1 MCGPF
6 LHAYRRFEPAIK
18 LTPDAAFT
26 SVSTEVDIVRW
37 IWGCAGFSVWGMNEF
52 AAHVGAGN
60 AIDLLGNFNAQQLID
75 AGANPTRVT
84 EWKGVHE
91 VYCGTTRFTRQ
102 QANAVRV
109 ARHTAKSLDQLVFI
123 EQQLKAVRAVT
134 SDREIW
140 KLRLAL
146 LSVRGNYETL
156 KRRAKQIIPDPDAG
170 RPAPE
175 SSVRFSRSR
184 KGKRTFS
191 ATGDER
197 EIAALEHAL
206 RKDLDTDRPEGPQMY
221 EAFADLLRDDAGV
234 AAAVPRPLIQVP
246 LSEHVKIL
254 AGDGDEVVLGLSDGT
269 TITGAEYL
277 TRYHSTDLEV
287 ALFHPQAGPVNLYGT
302 QRFANQKQRDL
313 ARATLTTCPV
323 PDCRHAADNCEVHH
337 VTPWARG
344 GLTNMDNL
352 SILCRYHNRTN
363 DDDPD
368 RRHRGR
374 IQMRGGTPVWVSPRG
389 TPVPNTTHQYG
400 AMHLLFGN

>member
-1 MCGPF
+1 M
-6 LHAYRRFEPAIK
+6 
-18 LTPDAAFT
+18 
-26 SVSTEVDIVRW
+26 DIL
-37 IWGCAGFSVWGMNEF
+37 AGFDRQAV
-52 AAHVGAGN
+52 V
-60 AIDLLGNFNAQQLID
+60 D
-75 AGANPTRVT
+75 AGLKSSVGIEGEKART
-84 EWKGVHE
+84 
-91 VYCGTTRFTRQ
+91 VYFGATRFTRQ
-102 QANAVRV
+102 QAQAVSI
-109 ARHTAKSLDQLVFI
+109 ARETGKSLDQIFFI
-123 EQQLKAVRAVT
+123 EQQLKAVRAVA

-156 KRRAKQIIPDPDAG
+156 KRRAKEIIPDPDAG

-184 KGKRTFS
+184 NGKRTFS

-234 AAAVPRPLIQVP
+234 AESVPRPLIQVP
-246 LSEHVKIL
+246 LAEHVKIL

-400 AMHLLFGN
+400 AMHLLFGK